1 MDTDS
6 TGGAAAVQLDAIP
19 DTATAGR
26 SPSVAA
32 YVVGAVS
39 AVLLAVGAAVPVV
52 NGVARGF
59 NSVPLLVVLAV
70 APMAVVA
77 VLALKGR
84 HQTAAGVL
92 AAVAALAP
100 GRLVLDLILLTD
112 PVRAARPELFRLHS
126 LADPGTAPGLWL
138 LLAGHVAAIAAG
150 VMATRAAAPKADTPW
165 TPRASAAAEA
175 AAARATGGP
184 GPSSPSTNPGSIA
197 RTTGGD
203 APGGTAVRGRN
214 AADAAGGAAAS
225 GSDDLSAGDEGER
238 TGNAD
243 KKTGALPA
251 RNSRTEYSATIGDA
265 GTDDSAADRPATS
278 SDAAT
283 SGEAATSSDAATRA
297 DEAGRAT
304 TRADAADRASAPDGS
319 SDRPAAADGGSD
331 RASAPGGGSGQTAA
345 PDAGSGP
352 TAAPGGDSDS
362 APASGRASG
371 PAVGARPGR
380 AAGARRG
387 RTPGAGPG
395 RAATPADP
403 ADQAPAPES
412 TWPEAAEV
420 SRGGLVFGMFAA
432 VVAGVGVMM
441 APFTSTDAFLPADS
455 AFESPG
461 LVLAGSLLLAFA
473 LPVATVLL
481 AGSGTAVARGGL
493 LGLGVTAAVVGLPNL
508 VSGLSLPG
516 VRLSAGPI
524 LVLVGAAGMIA
535 AAFLPT
541 AATRDA
547 AQDDEAGEITLP
559 GIRRLRIVTGVLA
572 VLTSA
577 AAIAGALT
585 PQVVITE
592 TLNGPQSPSR
602 SALLVAGLLV
612 GVLGLVMFTAGPAAY
627 ARPALSVAWVTV
639 PLAGTAVLT
648 MAVTATELG
657 AGLTPGPGV
666 LWTALAIVGSA
677 ITACCSV
684 VAGMVERD
692 ETTDPATALGDGPA
706 LPGADLLTPLVA
718 AGILAIG
725 AFGTPSILA
734 PDYVEPALWSS
745 FGTPSWGLLVALLT
759 VLGACVLAPRCRPA
773 RAAALLAGAACVAGL
788 RAAELPL
795 VGDEIAGAHAGLG
808 WWLAL
813 GCALALVIAAV
824 LAARGSI
831 HTPKP
836 RSGSIR

>member
-19 DTATAGR
+19 DTAAAGR

-59 NSVPLLVVLAV
+59 HSVPLLVVLAV

-175 AAARATGGP
+175 AAARAAGGP
-184 GPSSPSTNPGSIA
+184 GPSSPSTDPVADPGSIA
-197 RTTGGD
+197 RTADGD
-203 APGGTAVRGRN
+203 APGG
-214 AADAAGGAAAS
+214 AASVNGGAAGGEGEPRSMDEPAA
-225 GSDDLSAGDEGER
+225 GSADEKAAGEPDAGSAGDANDR
-238 TGNAD
+238 A
-243 KKTGALPA
+243 GAIPA
-251 RNSRTEYSATIGDA
+251 VKPNTEYTARIG
-265 GTDDSAADRPATS
+265 S
-278 SDAAT
+278 S
-283 SGEAATSSDAATRA
+283 
-297 DEAGRAT
+297 GRAPDADSGGAVT
-304 TRADAADRASAPDGS
+304 PADAADQAFALD
-319 SDRPAAADGGSD
+319 DD
-331 RASAPGGGSGQTAA
+331 
-345 PDAGSGP
+345 
-352 TAAPGGDSDS
+352 
-362 APASGRASG
+362 SGRASALG
-371 PAVGARPGR
+371 GGSAG

-387 RTPGAGPG
+387 RAPAADSGGAVTPAGAADRAFAPDDDSGRASALGGGSAGAAGARRGRAPAASPG
-395 RAATPADP
+395 RAATRATP
-403 ADQAPAPES
+403 ADQPAASEGA
-412 TWPEAAEV
+412 WPEAADV
-420 SRGGLVFGMFAA
+420 SRAGLIFGMFAA

-441 APFTSTDAFLPADS
+441 APFTSTDAFLPAGS

-516 VRLSAGPI
+516 VRLAAGPI

-541 AATRDA
+541 ATTPDA

-612 GVLGLVMFTAGPAAY
+612 GLLGLVMFTAGPAAY
-627 ARPALSVAWVTV
+627 ARPALSVAWVTI

-692 ETTDPATALGDGPA
+692 ETTDPATAFGDGPA

>member
-138 LLAGHVAAIAAG
+138 LLAGHVAAMVAG
-150 VMATRAAAPKADTPW
+150 VLATRAAAPKADIPW

-175 AAARATGGP
+175 AAARAAGSP
-184 GPSSPSTNPGSIA
+184 GPSSPSTDPGRSA

-203 APGGTAVRGRN
+203 APGGTAARGRN

-225 GSDDLSAGDEGER
+225 GSDEGER

-243 KKTGALPA
+243 RKTGALPA

-283 SGEAATSSDAATRA
+283 SGEAATRADEAGRATTRA

-304 TRADAADRASAPDGS
+304 TRAEAADRASVPDGS
-319 SDRPAAADGGSD
+319 SDRPAASGGGSD
-331 RASAPGGGSGQTAA
+331 L
-345 PDAGSGP
+345 
-352 TAAPGGDSDS
+352 
-362 APASGRASG
+362 
-371 PAVGARPGR
+371 
-380 AAGARRG
+380 
-387 RTPGAGPG
+387 
-395 RAATPADP
+395 
-403 ADQAPAPES
+403 APAPES

-473 LPVATVLL
+473 LPVATMLL

-516 VRLSAGPI
+516 VRLAAGPI

>member
-1 MDTDS
+1 MDTDT
-6 TGGAAAVQLDAIP
+6 TGGAAAARLDAIP
-19 DTATAGR
+19 DTVTAGR
-26 SPSVAA
+26 SPSVPA

-39 AVLLAVGAAVPVV
+39 AVLLAAGAVVPVV

-70 APMAVVA
+70 APMVVVA

-138 LLAGHVAAIAAG
+138 LLAGHATAIAAG
-150 VMATRAAAPKADTPW
+150 VMATRAAAPKVDTPW
-165 TPRASAAAEA
+165 TPSTSAAARAAAEA
-175 AAARATGGP
+175 SAVKQLRATPPPGGASSESVPSGTPQEGATADRGDVGSHP
-184 GPSSPSTNPGSIA
+184 GASADGAEHPSAADKDGTASTAASVSPA
-197 RTTGGD
+197 RTSRPTSSG
-203 APGGTAVRGRN
+203 AV
-214 AADAAGGAAAS
+214 
-225 GSDDLSAGDEGER
+225 
-238 TGNAD
+238 
-243 KKTGALPA
+243 
-251 RNSRTEYSATIGDA
+251 GDA
-265 GTDDSAADRPATS
+265 GTLGANSASGDGPTS
-278 SDAAT
+278 TD
-283 SGEAATSSDAATRA
+283 
-297 DEAGRAT
+297 
-304 TRADAADRASAPDGS
+304 
-319 SDRPAAADGGSD
+319 PAAA
-331 RASAPGGGSGQTAA
+331 
-345 PDAGSGP
+345 
-352 TAAPGGDSDS
+352 
-362 APASGRASG
+362 
-371 PAVGARPGR
+371 
-380 AAGARRG
+380 
-387 RTPGAGPG
+387 
-395 RAATPADP
+395 
-403 ADQAPAPES
+403 
-412 TWPEAAEV
+412 WPEAAEV
-420 SRGGLVFGMFAA
+420 SRAGLLFGMFAA
-432 VVAGVGVMM
+432 VVSAVGVMM
-441 APFTSTDAFLPADS
+441 APFTSNDAFLPAGS

-481 AGSGTAVARGGL
+481 AGSGSAVARGGL
-493 LGLGVTAAVVGLPNL
+493 LGLGVSAAVLGLPNL

-516 VRLSAGPI
+516 VRLAAGPI
-524 LVLVGAAGMIA
+524 LVLVGAAGLVA

-541 AATRDA
+541 ATTPDA

-559 GIRRLRIVTGVLA
+559 GIRRLRIVTGALA

-592 TLNGPQSPSR
+592 TLDGPQSPSR

-612 GVLGLVMFTAGPAAY
+612 GVLGLVMFTAGPAAH

-648 MAVTATELG
+648 MAVTATEPG

-666 LWTALAIVGSA
+666 LWTALAVVGSA

-692 ETTDPATALGDGPA
+692 ETTDPATAFGEGPA
-706 LPGADLLTPLVA
+706 VPGADLLTPLVA

-795 VGDEIAGAHAGLG
+795 AGDEITGAHAGLG

-831 HTPKP
+831 HTPKT